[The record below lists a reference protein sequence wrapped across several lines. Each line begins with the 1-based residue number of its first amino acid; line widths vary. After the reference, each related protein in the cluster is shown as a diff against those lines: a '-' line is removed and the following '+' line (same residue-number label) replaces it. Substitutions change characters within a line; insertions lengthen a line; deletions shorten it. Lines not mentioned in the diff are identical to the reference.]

1 MNNAGFDKGKS
12 MFLSQLTNTY
22 FLHIIRH
29 NMSKKK
35 DNLDEEELEFID
47 TPESNEEET
56 LKDKIKSLKEKITAL
71 ESESKANLD
80 GWQRARAELI
90 NKDRQIKEERLDIY
104 RSATAHLVEELI
116 PALDAYEMAKKNLEA
131 WEKVDKNWRV
141 GVEYIFTKVLST
153 LESNGLKTVE
163 AKVGDKFD
171 LNNMHSVEDV
181 ATEDESKDHTVSEVL
196 QTGYLLNGKLIR
208 EAKVK
213 VFVKK

>member
-1 MNNAGFDKGKS
+1 
-12 MFLSQLTNTY
+12 
-22 FLHIIRH
+22 
-29 NMSKKK
+29 MSKKK
-35 DNLDEEELEFID
+35 DNLDEEISEFVD
-47 TPESNEEET
+47 TPETSEEET
-56 LKDKIKSLKEKITAL
+56 MKDKIKSLREKITTL

-104 RSATAHLVEELI
+104 RGATAHLVEELI
-116 PALDAYEMAKKNLEA
+116 PALDAYEMAKKNTEA

-153 LESNGLKTVE
+153 LENNGLKKVE
-163 AKVGDKFD
+163 AKVADKFD
-171 LNNMHSVEDV
+171 LNSMHSVEDV
-181 ATEDESKDHTVSEVL
+181 STDDEAKDHTVSEVL
-196 QTGYLLNGKLIR
+196 QTGYELNGKLIR